1 MNTSTDLE
9 GSFNNSRMQVEIL
22 GDASNYNQRPIIV
35 NNVGINNNEAVKKIS
50 LLKLRKAIFAGAIVT
65 SAALVPSS
73 IFNQDIPLTTEI
85 AKSDLYT
92 TVSELWQMHPGSN
105 EINSERFLARFRLDN
120 GLFKNSDLGWYTSI
134 WPSSVALE
142 ALYTTSL
149 LKGNNNYY
157 VDFEKSL
164 KALSENYWSNSIA
177 NQSGY
182 DQGLKVFHSHSDPP
196 LVDDNL
202 WMGLINLGVYNKT
215 HNTNDL
221 TRAKKIFDLATSQ
234 WDKKNGGVYWMVQ
247 LESADN
253 HIRAAVSN
261 ASVISLGV
269 GLYLDTHKIH
279 YLQESE
285 KIFDWI
291 NSVLLDPSIGLY
303 NDHITSSGYVDP
315 VRYTYVQGIMIG
327 AMVSLNQVDPKQY
340 PLSNAIQLADNAMSY
355 FKKNRTYGNPAFDAI
370 WSQNLLRLASYYNNS
385 SFTKRAKQSVDLAL
399 KASPKSPRGLLDA
412 SGDVV
417 LQDLNKIPISQ
428 YKNILP

>member
-1 MNTSTDLE
+1 MNTSTNLE
-9 GSFNNSRMQVEIL
+9 ASFDNSRMQAELLRDV
-22 GDASNYNQRPIIV
+22 SKHNQQQIIV
-35 NNVGINNNEAVKKIS
+35 DNVYGNNSEVVRKIS
-50 LLKLRKAIFAGAIVT
+50 LHKLRNAIFAGAVVT
-65 SAALVPSS
+65 SAVLVPASV
-73 IFNQDIPLTTEI
+73 FNKDIPLTAEI
-85 AKSDLYT
+85 AKSDVYT
-92 TVSELWQMHPGSN
+92 AVSELWQMHPGSN
-105 EINSERFLARFRLDN
+105 EINSERFLARFRLNN

-134 WPSSVALE
+134 WPSSVALQ

-149 LKGNNNYY
+149 LKKNNNYY

-164 KALSENYWSNSIA
+164 KALSQNYWSNSIA

-202 WMGLINLGVYNKT
+202 WMGLINMGVYNKT
-215 HNTNDL
+215 HNINDL
-221 TRAKKIFDLATSQ
+221 IRAKKIFDLATSQ

-261 ASVISLGV
+261 ASLISLGV
-269 GLYLDTHKIH
+269 ELYLDTHKVH
-279 YLQESE
+279 YLKESE

-327 AMVSLNQVDPKQY
+327 AMVSLNRVNPIQY
-340 PLSNAIQLADNAMSY
+340 PLSNAIQLANNAMSY
-355 FKKNRTYGNPAFDAI
+355 FQEHQIYGNPAFDAI

-385 SFTKRAKQSVDLAL
+385 SFIKRAKQSVSLAL

-417 LQDLNKIPISQ
+417 LQDLNKLPVSE
-428 YKNILP
+428 YKKILP